1 MWKQEYRNAME
12 LLQQD
17 YARKIEDLENQI
29 RRIGFQVQKTVDD
42 GTIKHLHEDVIV
54 HKTHSESLSNRLKR
68 VHFDVE
74 TQYHHEIQ
82 DLKDCLMIEQEE
94 KNELNKR
101 LQNLE
106 KELLISRTKL
116 TKHHRDTTS
125 NRHVETLKQK
135 IMKLRKENEVLKRQF
150 LPPKIGRTM
159 PNLASKETQLEDA
172 SGQRWTVT
180 LSWREESLAFHQG
193 WASFSR
199 EHGLEVGDLLV
210 FHCILG
216 SHFVVQIYGKN
227 GCERLHFSAENGSRK
242 KRRTNT
248 PSAAKDGKYHSTDRN
263 SMNKKDQV
271 ASALS
276 GSNMEIAT
284 DNALIIVNGSPRK
297 MLNEVQLC
305 MIGMDARHR
314 HEEDHRNSLYD
325 LSTFEMQR
333 TSDVDGTAVVL
344 EHERSPCDGN
354 ILLTSQAGAD
364 IVDRIPVT
372 EKVVA
377 PDVPNLEVPEA
388 NEDFQVTEKVVL
400 VSTKDSGNGNTIGEP
415 QSEKTKS
422 SSYQILIPQTED
434 TTIMPSCQSARQK
447 SAGKKINEAKTK
459 QLEMKTEVFGFRD
472 VVNGKYPEP
481 KDSGNSSNHPAKKED
496 YVFKAVKT
504 EPVDT
509 SDSPSADYGTTSL
522 MVAETKAFLDD
533 KTFPNDWCNGW
544 LWLAVSCINTA
555 CLQAFM
561 ANASKSELSMM
572 LCELGKSEMIPVEAV
587 DDIGALAQILGCREL
602 PRRLP
607 KVKPKPSQG
616 DSSSRRAVVLLRDPE
631 SRLWPVVYLEKSQIK
646 ALTSGWEVFVKEN
659 NIRPGDEC
667 AFEVENEREGT
678 SKNEREVIF
687 KVGIVRK

>member
-1 MWKQEYRNAME
+1 MGTPACAECDRN
-12 LLQQD
+12 
-17 YARKIEDLENQI
+17 
-29 RRIGFQVQKTVDD
+29 
-42 GTIKHLHEDVIV
+42 
-54 HKTHSESLSNRLKR
+54 
-68 VHFDVE
+68 
-74 TQYHHEIQ
+74 
-82 DLKDCLMIEQEE
+82 C
-94 KNELNKR
+94 
-101 LQNLE
+101 
-106 KELLISRTKL
+106 LLIHGKNKDPSPVVQ
-116 TKHHRDTTS
+116 S
-125 NRHVETLKQK
+125 FFK
-135 IMKLRKENEVLKRQF
+135 IMIGDNFSKVLF

-210 FHCILG
+210 FHYILG

-242 KRRTNT
+242 KRRKNT

-263 SMNKKDQV
+263 TMNEQDQV
-271 ASALS
+271 ASVLS
-276 GSNMEIAT
+276 GSNMEIVT
-284 DNALIIVNGSPRK
+284 DNALITANGSPRK

-305 MIGMDARHR
+305 MIGMEARHR
-314 HEEDHRNSLYD
+314 HEDHRNSLYD
-325 LSTFEMQR
+325 LSNFEMQR

-344 EHERSPCDGN
+344 EHEWSPCDGN

-364 IVDRIPVT
+364 IVDRIPAT

-400 VSTKDSGNGNTIGEP
+400 VSTKDSGDGNTIGGE

-434 TTIMPSCQSARQK
+434 TPIMPSCQSAPQK
-447 SAGKKINEAKTK
+447 SAGASKFCGLPASVQTHNFQSGEKINEAKTK
-459 QLEMKTEVFGFRD
+459 QLEMKTEVCGFRD
-472 VVNGKYPEP
+472 IVNEKYPEP

-509 SDSPSADYGTTSL
+509 SDSLSADSGTTSL
-522 MVAETKAFLDD
+522 MVAETKAFL
-533 KTFPNDWCNGW
+533 
-544 LWLAVSCINTA
+544 
-555 CLQAFM
+555 
-561 ANASKSELSMM
+561 
-572 LCELGKSEMIPVEAV
+572 
-587 DDIGALAQILGCREL
+587 EL

-607 KVKPKPSQG
+607 KVKPKGQG
-616 DSSSRRAVVLLRDPE
+616 DSGSRRAVVLLRDPE
-631 SRLWPVVYLEKSQIK
+631 SRLWPVVYHEKSQIK
-646 ALTSGWEVFVKEN
+646 ALTSGWEAFVKEN
-659 NIRPGDEC
+659 SIQPGDEC
-667 AFEVENEREGT
+667 AFEVENECEGT

>member
-1 MWKQEYRNAME
+1 MGTTACAECDRN
-12 LLQQD
+12 
-17 YARKIEDLENQI
+17 
-29 RRIGFQVQKTVDD
+29 
-42 GTIKHLHEDVIV
+42 
-54 HKTHSESLSNRLKR
+54 
-68 VHFDVE
+68 
-74 TQYHHEIQ
+74 
-82 DLKDCLMIEQEE
+82 C
-94 KNELNKR
+94 
-101 LQNLE
+101 
-106 KELLISRTKL
+106 LLIHGKNKDPSPVVQ
-116 TKHHRDTTS
+116 S
-125 NRHVETLKQK
+125 FFK
-135 IMKLRKENEVLKRQF
+135 IMIGDNFSKVLF

-180 LSWREESLAFHQG
+180 LSWREESLAFRQG

-210 FHCILG
+210 FHYILG
-216 SHFVVQIYGKN
+216 SHFVVQIYGKS

-248 PSAAKDGKYHSTDRN
+248 PSAAKDGKYHSTDHN
-263 SMNKKDQV
+263 TMNKQDQV

-276 GSNMEIAT
+276 GSNMEIVT
-284 DNALIIVNGSPRK
+284 DNTLIIVNGSPRK

-314 HEEDHRNSLYD
+314 HEDHRNSLYD
-325 LSTFEMQR
+325 LSKFEMQR

-354 ILLTSQAGAD
+354 IMLTSQAGAD
-364 IVDRIPVT
+364 IVDRIPAT

-388 NEDFQVTEKVVL
+388 NEDCQGTEKVVL
-400 VSTKDSGNGNTIGEP
+400 VSKIDSSNGNTVGEE

-422 SSYQILIPQTED
+422 GSYQILIPQTED
-434 TTIMPSCQSARQK
+434 TPIVSSCQSAPQK
-447 SAGKKINEAKTK
+447 STGASKFCGLPASVQTHNFQSDNLMLSSAGEKINEAKTK
-459 QLEMKTEVFGFRD
+459 QLEMKTEVCGFRD

-496 YVFKAVKT
+496 YVFKAVKA

-509 SDSPSADYGTTSL
+509 SDLPSADSGSTSL
-522 MVAETKAFLDD
+522 VVAETKAFLV
-533 KTFPNDWCNGW
+533 C
-544 LWLAVSCINTA
+544 LHVSDNEN
-555 CLQAFM
+555 M
-561 ANASKSELSMM
+561 
-572 LCELGKSEMIPVEAV
+572 
-587 DDIGALAQILGCREL
+587 EL

-607 KVKPKPSQG
+607 KVKPKGQG
-616 DSSSRRAVVLLRDPE
+616 DSGSRRAVVLLRDPE
-631 SRLWPVVYLEKSQIK
+631 SRLWPVVYHEKSQIK

-659 NIRPGDEC
+659 SIRPGDEC

>member
-1 MWKQEYRNAME
+1 MGTPACAECDRN
-12 LLQQD
+12 
-17 YARKIEDLENQI
+17 
-29 RRIGFQVQKTVDD
+29 
-42 GTIKHLHEDVIV
+42 
-54 HKTHSESLSNRLKR
+54 
-68 VHFDVE
+68 
-74 TQYHHEIQ
+74 
-82 DLKDCLMIEQEE
+82 C
-94 KNELNKR
+94 
-101 LQNLE
+101 
-106 KELLISRTKL
+106 LLIHGKNKDPSPVVQ
-116 TKHHRDTTS
+116 S
-125 NRHVETLKQK
+125 FFK
-135 IMKLRKENEVLKRQF
+135 IMIGDNFSKVLF

-210 FHCILG
+210 FHYILG

-242 KRRTNT
+242 KRRKNT

-263 SMNKKDQV
+263 TMNEQDQV
-271 ASALS
+271 ASVLS
-276 GSNMEIAT
+276 GSNMEIVT
-284 DNALIIVNGSPRK
+284 DNALITANGSPRK

-305 MIGMDARHR
+305 MIGMEARHR
-314 HEEDHRNSLYD
+314 HEDHRNSLYD
-325 LSTFEMQR
+325 LSNFEMQR

-344 EHERSPCDGN
+344 EHEWSPCDGN

-364 IVDRIPVT
+364 IVDRIPAT

-400 VSTKDSGNGNTIGEP
+400 VSTKDSGDGNTIGGE

-434 TTIMPSCQSARQK
+434 TPIMPSCQSAPQK
-447 SAGKKINEAKTK
+447 SAGEKINEAKTK
-459 QLEMKTEVFGFRD
+459 QLEMKTEVCGFRD
-472 VVNGKYPEP
+472 IVNEKYPEP

-509 SDSPSADYGTTSL
+509 SDSLSADSGTTSL
-522 MVAETKAFLDD
+522 MVAETKAFL
-533 KTFPNDWCNGW
+533 
-544 LWLAVSCINTA
+544 
-555 CLQAFM
+555 
-561 ANASKSELSMM
+561 
-572 LCELGKSEMIPVEAV
+572 
-587 DDIGALAQILGCREL
+587 EL

-607 KVKPKPSQG
+607 KVKPKGQG
-616 DSSSRRAVVLLRDPE
+616 DSGSRRAVVLLRDPE
-631 SRLWPVVYLEKSQIK
+631 SRLWPVVYHEKSQIK
-646 ALTSGWEVFVKEN
+646 ALTSGWEAFVKEN
-659 NIRPGDEC
+659 SIQPGDEC
-667 AFEVENEREGT
+667 AFEVENECEGT